1 MLVAKFAASALMIPA
16 DISQVLILLM
26 QTVYKYRM
34 KHWMGAWE
42 QEYGLVGL
50 PRVKVQGGLAAST
63 NFIAQLL
70 RSICVQ
76 KFAKC
81 PDNTT
86 SGHHLHLLH

>member
-50 PRVKVQGGLAAST
+50 A
-63 NFIAQLL
+63 
-70 RSICVQ
+70 
-76 KFAKC
+76 
-81 PDNTT
+81 
-86 SGHHLHLLH
+86 